1 MAKCNPKYLVTSWKI
16 EVANF
21 SFRNQKEENSFG
33 ATTVIFL
40 LTNMIKFKHA
50 DYLYTYNWKT
60 MMNISNVGH
69 ERSFVQ
75 LSNV

>member
-50 DYLYTYNWKT
+50 DYLYTYN
-60 MMNISNVGH
+60 
-69 ERSFVQ
+69 
-75 LSNV
+75 